1 MEDKLKITKNMKNYD
16 PLVIPLNKPIEE
28 LTLKETREYFEWY
41 LSHIDERSDYLR
53 EKVSQGLNISVD
65 QLDFSFESLK
75 LIWKWFLEV
84 AELEKT
90 SFDFFK
96 KNQQKDFSV
105 FTHYVIRDI
114 AMYVGKLFTM
124 YSPIIKWTFITKPKS
139 YVYVNEPILIG
150 FIDDDPDYPK
160 PFHPDLNPLAL
171 VHICALSIMDNE
183 QMENDLFDDCLRWK
197 NWIPNKADS
206 K

>member
-1 MEDKLKITKNMKNYD
+1 LKITKNMKNYD

-124 YSPIIKWTFITKPKS
+124 NSPIIKWTFITKPKS

-197 NWIPNKADS
+197 NWIPNEVDS
-206 K
+206 E

>member
-1 MEDKLKITKNMKNYD
+1 MKITKNMKNYD

-124 YSPIIKWTFITKPKS
+124 NSPIIKWTFITKPKS

-197 NWIPNKADS
+197 NWIPNEVDS
-206 K
+206 E

>member
-124 YSPIIKWTFITKPKS
+124 NSPIIKWTFITKPKS

-197 NWIPNKADS
+197 NWIPNEVDS
-206 K
+206 E

>member
-197 NWIPNKADS
+197 NWIPNEVDS
-206 K
+206 E